1 MPGGVHASVSCP
13 LLHPLWP
20 YPLRP
25 LLYRVSS
32 RSRERPN
39 KLDRTGDCERAARF
53 GSIRV
58 NTFFAAAIAVTLVL
72 MLIIWLGPRVLL
84 WLLNRFI
91 DRYNKVVNEYNE
103 RQEARHAE
111 IRTALDQLQQ
121 AAQARRDA

>member
-1 MPGGVHASVSCP
+1 MPGGSHASVSCP

-39 KLDRTGDCERAARF
+39 KLDRTGDRERAARF
-53 GSIRV
+53 WSVRV
-58 NTFFAAAIAVTLVL
+58 NTFFASAIVAPLAL

-91 DRYNKVVNEYNE
+91 DRYNKVINDYNE
-103 RQEARHAE
+103 RREARHAE

-121 AAQARRDA
+121 AVQARRDA

>member
-1 MPGGVHASVSCP
+1 M
-13 LLHPLWP
+13 
-20 YPLRP
+20 
-25 LLYRVSS
+25 
-32 RSRERPN
+32 
-39 KLDRTGDCERAARF
+39 
-53 GSIRV
+53 
-58 NTFFAAAIAVTLVL
+58 TLVL